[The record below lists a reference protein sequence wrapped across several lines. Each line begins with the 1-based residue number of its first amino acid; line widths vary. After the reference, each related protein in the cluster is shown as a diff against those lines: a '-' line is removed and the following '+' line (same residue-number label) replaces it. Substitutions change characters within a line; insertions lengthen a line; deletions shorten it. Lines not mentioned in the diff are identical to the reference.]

1 MPPLLLLVD
10 EPPPLLLLLLL
21 LLLPHPA
28 ATSPIAST
36 ATAANPAAFRVVGN
50 ITLPITSWW
59 CLTS

>member
-1 MPPLLLLVD
+1 
-10 EPPPLLLLLLL
+10 L

-28 ATSPIAST
+28 ATSPTAST